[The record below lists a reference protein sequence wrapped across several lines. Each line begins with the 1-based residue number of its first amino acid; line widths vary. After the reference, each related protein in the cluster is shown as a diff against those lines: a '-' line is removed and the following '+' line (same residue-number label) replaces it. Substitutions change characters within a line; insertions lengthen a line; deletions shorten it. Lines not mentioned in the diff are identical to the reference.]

1 MGIDHSAYKVPG
13 REVDAAARNALMD
26 DLTAYLAG

>member
-13 REVDAAARNALMD
+13 QEVDAAARNALMD
-26 DLTAYLAG
+26 DLTADLAG